1 MRLTTIGL
9 TAAIALAAAPA
20 LPALA
25 DSASAT
31 LKNTKGETIG
41 SADIAKTESG
51 VILIKIEARGIPEGV
66 HGVHVHETGDCSG
79 EGFKLAGGHL
89 GNGADHG
96 VGTSG
101 GPHPGDLPNA
111 HVGADGILKVEYFT
125 KELMLE
131 EFGLGPLYDE
141 DGSAIVIHAG
151 ADDYLSQP
159 SGDAGDRIA
168 CGVIERNIP

>member
-9 TAAIALAAAPA
+9 TAAIALATVPA

-31 LKNTKGETIG
+31 LKNAAGETIG
-41 SADIAKTESG
+41 SATFVKTLSG
-51 VILIKIEARGIPEGV
+51 VIHISITAEGIPEGA

-79 EGFKLAGGHL
+79 DGFKSAGGHL
-89 GNGADHG
+89 GNGGDHG
-96 VGTSG
+96 IGSSN

-111 HVGADGILKVEYFT
+111 HVGAGGVLKVEYFT
-125 KELMLE
+125 KALMLE

-141 DGSAIVIHAG
+141 DGSAIVIHSG
-151 ADDYLSQP
+151 PDDYQSQP

-168 CGVIERNIP
+168 CGVIERDVG